1 MCLDDYINLTETPE
15 ASPATSAASLLGT
28 VYSEAAFLA
37 AFAPTQ
43 GNHSSQQPQQKQL
56 LSSAVPGLGTTSTK
70 WQH

>member
-1 MCLDDYINLTETPE
+1 MCLDDYISVTETPE
-15 ASPATSAASLLGT
+15 ASPTTSAASLLGT

-43 GNHSSQQPQQKQL
+43 GNHSSQQPQQTQL
-56 LSSAVPGLGTTSTK
+56 LPLALPGSGTTSAA